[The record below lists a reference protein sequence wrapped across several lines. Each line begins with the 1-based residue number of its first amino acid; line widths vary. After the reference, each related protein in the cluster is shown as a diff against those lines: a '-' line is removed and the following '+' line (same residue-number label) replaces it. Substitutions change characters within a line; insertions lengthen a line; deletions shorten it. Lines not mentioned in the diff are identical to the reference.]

1 MAVEIRAEPFG
12 SPLTQAMADAQQAEL
27 TARHHGSPGS
37 GAMPSPA
44 YFEPPD
50 GTFLA
55 AFVDG
60 EPAGCGGV
68 GRLDETTG
76 ELRRMYVVP
85 AHRGQG
91 LGRVILEALED
102 AARGLGYTT
111 MRLETGNE
119 APEAIG
125 LYTSGGYEP
134 CPCWGPFAAGRA
146 EERLAELLPAVDE
159 R

>member
-1 MAVEIRAEPFG
+1 VIEIRPEPFG
-12 SPLTQAMADAQQAEL
+12 SPVTQPMADAQQAEL
-27 TARHHGSPGS
+27 TQRHHGSPGS

-55 AFVDG
+55 VFADD

-68 GRLDETTG
+68 GRLDATTG
-76 ELRRMYVVP
+76 ELRRMYVLP
-85 AHRGQG
+85 EHRGKG
-91 LGRVILEALED
+91 LGRLILEALED
-102 AARGLGYTT
+102 AARDLGYET

-125 LYTSGGYEP
+125 LYTSAGNTP
-134 CPCWGPFAAGRA
+134 CACWKPFADDPKSRCF
-146 EERLAELLPAVDE
+146 EKQL
-159 R
+159 

>member
-1 MAVEIRAEPFG
+1 VAIEIRPEPFG
-12 SPLTQAMADAQQAEL
+12 SAITQPLADAQQAEL

-37 GAMPSPA
+37 GAMPDPA

-50 GTFLA
+50 GTFLVV
-55 AFVDG
+55 FVDG

-68 GRLDETTG
+68 GRLDGTTG

-85 AHRGQG
+85 EHRGRG
-91 LGRVILEALED
+91 LGRLILAALED
-102 AARGLGYTT
+102 AARRLGYAV

-125 LYTSGGYEP
+125 LYTSHGYEP
-134 CPCWGPFAAGRA
+134 VPCWGPFATDPKSRCFERA
-146 EERLAELLPAVDE
+146 L
-159 R
+159 